1 MWFGGFFGARCRGQ
15 YARGVMLNAETVR
28 RGLNPFWSSL
38 EVVAETGSTNDDVL
52 AAAAAGAPEGLVRSA
67 EFQTAGRGRMSRP
80 WEAPAGSSVMFS
92 LLLRPTAPMTR
103 WGWIPLLAGLGIHGA
118 LKSAGADV
126 TLKWPNDVQLGPE
139 RKKCG
144 GILTQ
149 ATTGA
154 VVVGIGLNAVTHDG
168 LPETA
173 AAIDSQWRTSRET
186 LLRDVLNSIAEFYG
200 TWNAADGEVE
210 RSGLLDAYRESCGT
224 VGQRVKVMLPAVD
237 EPVVGD
243 ARDVDS
249 DGRLIV
255 TTQDGSELVVG
266 AGDVV
271 HVRPAS

>member
-1 MWFGGFFGARCRGQ
+1 
-15 YARGVMLNAETVR
+15 MLNADVVR
-28 RGLNPFWSSL
+28 DGLDPFWTSL

-52 AAAAAGAPEGLVRSA
+52 AAAADGAPEGMVRSA
-67 EFQTAGRGRMSRP
+67 EYQSAGRGRMARQ

-92 LLLRPTAPMTR
+92 VLLRPTAPMAH
-103 WGWIPLLAGLGIHGA
+103 WGWIPLLTGLGIHDT
-118 LKSAGADV
+118 LRRAGADV
-126 TLKWPNDVQLGPE
+126 TLKWPNDVQLGAD

-149 ATTGA
+149 AVTGA

-173 AAIDSQWRTSRET
+173 AAIDSQWHTTREE
-186 LLRDVLNSIAEFYG
+186 LLRGVLNSIATLYG
-200 TWNAADGEVE
+200 TWNSSGAEVA
-210 RSGLLDAYRESCGT
+210 RSGLLDAYREACGT
-224 VGQRVKVMLPAVD
+224 VGQRVKVMLPAVE
-237 EPVVGD
+237 EPVVGS
-243 ARDVDS
+243 ACDVDA

-255 TTQDGSELVVG
+255 RREDGSDLVVG

>member
-1 MWFGGFFGARCRGQ
+1 
-15 YARGVMLNAETVR
+15 MLNADAVR
-28 RGLNPFWSSL
+28 RGLDPLWTSL

-52 AAAAAGAPEGLVRSA
+52 AAAAAGAEEGMVRSA
-67 EFQTAGRGRMSRP
+67 EYQTAGRGRLARP
-80 WEAPAGSSVMFS
+80 WEAPSGSSVMFS
-92 LLLRPTAPMTR
+92 VLLRPNAPMTH
-103 WGWIPLLAGLGIHGA
+103 WGWIPLLIGLGIHRT
-118 LKSAGADV
+118 LQDAGAEV
-126 TLKWPNDVQLGPE
+126 TLKWPNDVQLGPD

-154 VVVGIGLNAVTHDG
+154 VVVGIGLNAVTHDA

-173 AAIDSQWRTSRET
+173 AAIDSQWETSRED
-186 LLRDVLNSIAEFYG
+186 LLRGVLNSIARYYG
-200 TWNAADGEVE
+200 TWNVAAGEVA
-210 RSGLLDAYRESCGT
+210 RSGLLDAYREACGT
-224 VGQRVKVMLPAVD
+224 IGQRVKVMLPAVD

-243 ARDVDS
+243 ARDVDA

-255 TTQDGSELVVG
+255 STADGSDLVVG

>member
-1 MWFGGFFGARCRGQ
+1 MLGVAL
-15 YARGVMLNAETVR
+15 AIVMGVMNADAVR
-28 RGLNPFWSSL
+28 RGLDPFWTSL

-52 AAAAAGAPEGLVRSA
+52 AAAASGAAEGTVRSA
-67 EFQTAGRGRMSRP
+67 EYQSAGRGRMSRQ

-92 LLLRPTAPMTR
+92 VLLRPTAPMAH
-103 WGWIPLLAGLGIHGA
+103 WGWIPLVTGLGIYDTLHQ
-118 LKSAGADV
+118 AGADV

-168 LPETA
+168 LPPTA
-173 AAIDSQWRTSRET
+173 AAIDSQWQTSRED
-186 LLRDVLNSIAEFYG
+186 LLRGVLNAFARRYSA
-200 TWNAADGEVE
+200 WNAAEGDVE
-210 RSGLLDAYRESCGT
+210 RSGLLAAYRSACGT
-224 VGQRVKVMLPAVD
+224 VGQRVKVMLPAVAD
-237 EPVVGD
+237 PVIGQ
-243 ARDVDS
+243 ARDVDA

-255 TTQDGSELVVG
+255 TTEDGSDLVVG

-271 HVRPAS
+271 HVRPAP